1 MSIKLSVVIET
12 MLNKVRI
19 IAGQWRGRTLEFPE
33 SPGLRPTANRIRET
47 LFNWLAPYIRDA
59 YFLDAFGGSGAL
71 SFEALSRGAMK
82 GVYMDSQASA
92 RLYCH
97 QNAKKLHTTDL
108 SIVAGEAPGRFANLK
123 ADRAFDIVFLDPP
136 FQHNLLL
143 PSLQALIDHR
153 LIQSHSLIYFETE
166 KAWRAEAHVDPRFS
180 IVKQQQA
187 GLVNYGL
194 LRLQTLETLF

>member
-1 MSIKLSVVIET
+1 MSIKPSIVIET

-19 IAGQWRGRTLEFPE
+19 IAGQWRGRTLEFPD
-33 SPGLRPTANRIRET
+33 SPGLRPTASRIRET
-47 LFNWLAPYIRDA
+47 LFNWLAPVIHDA

-71 SFEALSRGAMK
+71 SFEALSRGALR
-82 GVYMDSQASA
+82 GVYIDSQASA

-97 QNAKKLHTTDL
+97 QNARKLNTTDL
-108 SIVAGEAPGRFANLK
+108 SIVDGEAPARFTNLK
-123 ADRAFDIVFLDPP
+123 TDRAFDIVFLDPP

-143 PSLQALIDHR
+143 PSLQALLDHH
-153 LIQSHSLIYFETE
+153 LIHSHSVIYFETE
-166 KAWRAEAHVDPRFS
+166 KACRLETHINPLFT

-194 LRLQTLETLF
+194 LRLKNT